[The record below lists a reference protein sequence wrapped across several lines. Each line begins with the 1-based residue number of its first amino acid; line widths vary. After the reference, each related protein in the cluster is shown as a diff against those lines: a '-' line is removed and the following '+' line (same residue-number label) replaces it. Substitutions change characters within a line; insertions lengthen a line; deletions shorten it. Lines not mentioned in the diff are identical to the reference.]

1 MSDWY
6 ETAHKVLE
14 NWCVAIVVCVYYD
27 GYGPACGRGL
37 KKIGLLLLGLCF
49 LMGME
54 LHMMGFKK
62 NRSTTTAVCVCHD
75 GYK

>member
-1 MSDWY
+1 MLLLWFVF
-6 ETAHKVLE
+6 TMMGMGLH
-14 NWCVAIVVCVYYD
+14 VVGV
-27 GYGPACGRGL
+27 L
-37 KKIGLLLLGLCF
+37 KKLVYCYYGLCF